1 MAAAGRMAACAPA
14 VAEEKRMDYA
24 LLPKVDRIL
33 SLLEAQPE
41 LLPPAYSRA
50 MLTESAREAVAAL
63 RAGAMA
69 ESGDRESLLHAAC
82 QDTLRRYAQK
92 CRPSLRRVINATGI
106 VLHTNLGRSLLADEA
121 VHAVCM
127 AAGGYCNLELDLA
140 NGKRGSRYSHV
151 AGLLCE
157 LTGAEDA
164 LVVNNNA
171 AAVLLALDTLAR
183 GGEAIVSRGQL
194 VEIGG
199 SFRVPD
205 VMTHS
210 GVMLCEV
217 GTTNKTH
224 LRDYQAA
231 IRESTSILVQVHP
244 SNFVMRGFVEEVSTA
259 ELAALAHSHNLPFL
273 YDLGSGCF
281 YPFAEQGIGHEP
293 LPRHLIAQDVDV
305 LTFSGDKLLGGP
317 QAGIIIGKTRYLA
330 RIKANPLTRALRI
343 DKLTLAALE
352 ATLRIYRAG
361 QEKERIPTVAMLL
374 ADEAEIGARAA
385 RLLALLQENDVDGAL
400 YQANLRRTVSPVGGG
415 SLPEVE
421 LPTVALEVEPQRCSA
436 ASLQERLR
444 DCDPALLGYLRENKL
459 LLDLR
464 TVADAEVETVA
475 ALLLQTARGME
486 S

>member
-1 MAAAGRMAACAPA
+1 
-14 VAEEKRMDYA
+14 MDYA

-194 VEIGG
+194 AEIGG
-199 SFRVPD
+199 SFQEF
-205 VMTHS
+205 T
-210 GVMLCEV
+210 EV
-217 GTTNKTH
+217 RQTLEKMV
-224 LRDYQAA
+224 
-231 IRESTSILVQVHP
+231 REL
-244 SNFVMRGFVEEVSTA
+244 EE
-259 ELAALAHSHNLPFL
+259 
-273 YDLGSGCF
+273 
-281 YPFAEQGIGHEP
+281 
-293 LPRHLIAQDVDV
+293 
-305 LTFSGDKLLGGP
+305 LLG
-317 QAGIIIGKTRYLA
+317 
-330 RIKANPLTRALRI
+330 
-343 DKLTLAALE
+343 
-352 ATLRIYRAG
+352 
-361 QEKERIPTVAMLL
+361 
-374 ADEAEIGARAA
+374 AE
-385 RLLALLQENDVDGAL
+385 NV
-400 YQANLRRTVSPVGGG
+400 VV
-415 SLPEVE
+415 
-421 LPTVALEVEPQRCSA
+421 
-436 ASLQERLR
+436 
-444 DCDPALLGYLRENKL
+444 K
-459 LLDLR
+459 
-464 TVADAEVETVA
+464 
-475 ALLLQTARGME
+475 
-486 S
+486 